1 MRYVLLF
8 IIYLI
13 VLSLTYKKLTRE
25 EDIVS
30 ILIGALAIHLSI
42 AFIGLIIFIFYYFW

>member
-8 IIYLI
+8 IIYFTILI
-13 VLSLTYKKLTRE
+13 ITFKKLTRE

-30 ILIGALAIHLSI
+30 ILIGALAIHVSI
-42 AFIGLIIFIFYYFW
+42 AFIGFIIFLFYYFW

>member
-1 MRYVLLF
+1 MRYVLLS

-30 ILIGALAIHLSI
+30 ILIGALAIHVFI
-42 AFIGLIIFIFYYFW
+42 AFIGLIIWSST

>member
-1 MRYVLLF
+1 MRYVLLS